1 MSGLTRAELLVR
13 AAIVGGA
20 AAAGPLATRAV
31 ADIKDDIDLLRFVLT
46 LEYVQSGLYREGLQ
60 TARNLSG
67 EVRRLASEL
76 RDQEIEHVDA
86 LRATIADAGTKP
98 PDRPSYDFGPN
109 LKTEA
114 RFLKLANTI
123 EDTVVS
129 AYNGAAPRL
138 ESREFIAVFASIAQS
153 DARHAALVRLQ
164 RGKPPAP
171 IALDKASNRDAVRK
185 AIRAFE
191 R

>member
-1 MSGLTRAELLVR
+1 MTELRITRASFLALVAGGLAAPR
-13 AAIVGGA
+13 AFG
-20 AAAGPLATRAV
+20 
-31 ADIKDDIDLLRFVLT
+31 DIRDDISVLQFALT
-46 LEYVQSGLYREGLQ
+46 LEYVESALYRDALKELPGLP
-60 TARNLSG
+60 SD
-67 EVRRLASEL
+67 VRRLVAEL
-76 RDQEIEHVDA
+76 RDNEIEHVDA
-86 LRATIADAGTKP
+86 LRATISEAGGRP
-98 PDRPSYDFGPN
+98 PDRPSYDFGSN

-123 EDTVVS
+123 EDTTAS

-153 DARHAALVRLQ
+153 DARHAALIRLA

-171 IALDKASNRDAVRK
+171 LALDKASNVDAVR
-185 AIRAFE
+185 ASIREFE